1 MGEFSSWTEEV
12 WYDQRRFDTWFAV
25 LRKAR
30 RSKDIMPFISSDED
44 ENDDP
49 NNGREVA
56 GSENSDVTQPN
67 ESERGPSTPRQGSP
81 SSSSISEENVVE
93 EGMEYTGFCTDIAAD
108 CDQVIVKD
116 NLGKS
121 LGSFDT
127 TFPFISLTDDVI
139 DANPLAFCKGL
150 TKRDFERA
158 NMYDPHK
165 EDVNM
170 IIAIGARG
178 FFPPAL
184 KDTLKEIAK
193 DWETSSPWYD
203 QPSLSRFGMISEL
216 VFYDA
221 KDGFPVK
228 RRKMELSSEYTY
240 DNTGWVKPFRLDNSE
255 VRDLK
260 QKLKIRSGVVH
271 GPKYPEIEFRTKTE
285 AFHAMSKYFIVRK

>member
-1 MGEFSSWTEEV
+1 MGEFSSWEEDV
-12 WYDQRRFDTWFAV
+12 WYDQRPFDIWFAV

-44 ENDDP
+44 EDDDH
-49 NNGREVA
+49 NNGREA
-56 GSENSDVTQPN
+56 TGSGNSDVTQPD
-67 ESERGPSTPRQGSP
+67 EPERGPRTPRQASP
-81 SSSSISEENVVE
+81 STSSLSDEVAIE
-93 EGMEYTGFCTDIAAD
+93 EGMEYTGICTDIAAD

-116 NLGKS
+116 NLGVS

-139 DANPLAFCKGL
+139 DANPLAFCKGV
-150 TKRDFERA
+150 TKRDFEKA
-158 NMYDPHK
+158 NMYDPRK

-170 IIAIGARG
+170 SIAVGARG
-178 FFPPAL
+178 VFPPAL
-184 KDTLKEIAK
+184 KDTLNKIAN
-193 DWETSSPWYD
+193 DWDTSSPWYD
-203 QPSLSRFGMISEL
+203 QPSLSKFGVISEL

-228 RRKMELSSEYTY
+228 RRKMELSSEYSY
-240 DNTGWVKPFRLDNSE
+240 DKTGWVKPFQFNDSE

-260 QKLKIRSGVVH
+260 RNLKIRSGVVH
-271 GPKYPEIEFRTKTE
+271 SPKYPEIEFRTKTE